1 MKKLA
6 SAALSILLLGAPMA
20 KKAGALTTTSADNR
34 YEITYNWNPTQDI
47 FTYSIRN
54 TDTQYSGADSALDVW
69 FDQAY
74 GLNIGTV
81 PGNWSGYE
89 VSNPNG
95 SEKIGAN
102 TSDLS
107 EEIWA
112 GQTRNYE
119 NTVNPSFNL
128 DDLTSGFMLNIG
140 MRAYNTTA
148 DLYAPREVIN
158 GPTAVVPEPTSVAL
172 MGTGLATLLGAGY
185 FRRKVSGES
194 KRDIYK

>member
-6 SAALSILLLGAPMA
+6 IPLSILLLAAPMA
-20 KKAGALTTTSADNR
+20 KKADALTATSADNR

-54 TDTQYSGADSALDVW
+54 TDTQYDGIRSGLDVW

-74 GLNIGTV
+74 GLNINTV

-89 VSNPNG
+89 TTNSNG

-102 TSDLS
+102 TGDLFS
-107 EEIWA
+107 EIFSGES
-112 GQTRNYE
+112 RDYE
-119 NTVNPSFNL
+119 NAVNPSYNL

-148 DLYAPREVIN
+148 NLYAPREVIN
-158 GPTAVVPEPTSVAL
+158 GPTVVPEPTSIAL

-194 KRDIYK
+194 KRDIYKK